1 MKTVKMNQNTE
12 ETKKK
17 GGCCGGGK
25 NKPKGIEQRVAESDN
40 GN

>member
-1 MKTVKMNQNTE
+1 VKLNQNMD

-25 NKPKGIEQRVAESDN
+25 NKTKKAEQKVDSDEVN
-40 GN
+40 

>member
-1 MKTVKMNQNTE
+1 MD

-25 NKPKGIEQRVAESDN
+25 NKAKKMEQKVADSDEVN
-40 GN
+40 